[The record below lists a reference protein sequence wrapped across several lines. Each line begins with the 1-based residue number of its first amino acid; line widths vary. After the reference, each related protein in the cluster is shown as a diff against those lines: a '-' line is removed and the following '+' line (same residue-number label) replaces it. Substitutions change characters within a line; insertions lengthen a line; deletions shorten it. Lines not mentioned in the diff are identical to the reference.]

1 MNRLADRSG
10 TPESICWCAVPGCDL
25 ETGMHPRAGVNR
37 LGFCACCLV
46 PALVLAI
53 TARAGAKDEP
63 PRVVA
68 VVVVDQFPRAYLDRF
83 APLFGKDGFRRLLDR
98 GADYRQANH
107 DHFVTTT
114 AAGHAVILT
123 GAYAVRNGIINNW
136 WYSRSKRRVVTSV
149 EDEHFALVGPEEL
162 MEAAATLPGASPLA
176 LAATTV
182 GDVLRIETG
191 MQARVLSVSIKDRT
205 AILLGGQRPS
215 GAYWFDPL
223 TCSFISSSYYVDRLP
238 DWVQRF
244 NAAGPC
250 TEYLGR
256 EWDRL
261 RDDVDYTRF
270 AGADDVP
277 YEMDAYG
284 LGRTFPHPIREWVE
298 PGVEGRAA
306 HRNRYAAV
314 VGTPFGN
321 DILLRFAEVAFDE
334 VGLGRDAVPDL
345 LTVSFSSNDYVGHM
359 YGPQSQEVM
368 DTALRTDRAVAGLMR
383 FLDERVG
390 AGRWT
395 MVLTSDH
402 GVAPAPEH
410 LEQIGILPIRE
421 DHHRLDV
428 DGARARVESA
438 IAKRLAG
445 TKPVAGGTV
454 NFIEAW
460 DAATHPFVYLNRQA
474 AGHAGSATTFDDL
487 ISIVAEE
494 IAALD
499 GVARVYR
506 RTELMALAGS
516 KDPFEQRAFRSWHCD
531 NGGDLLVALQPYWAP
546 EGKRVAASHG
556 SPYAYDTHVPL
567 VLYGHSIRRGRV
579 ERRVELVDL
588 ASTLAR
594 VLRIA
599 PPPLDQGRPLVEAL
613 E

>member
-1 MNRLADRSG
+1 
-10 TPESICWCAVPGCDL
+10 
-25 ETGMHPRAGVNR
+25 MHSSARVNR
-37 LGFCACCLV
+37 LCACACSLV
-46 PALVLAI
+46 APLLFTIA
-53 TARAGAKDEP
+53 ARAVAKDDR

-83 APLFGKDGFRRLLDR
+83 ASLFGKDGFRRLLDR
-98 GADYRQANH
+98 GADYRQANQ

-123 GAYAVRNGIINNW
+123 GAYAAQNGIINNW

-149 EDEHFALVGPEEL
+149 EDEHFTLVGPAEL
-162 MEAAATLPGASPLA
+162 MDAATTLPGASPLA
-176 LAATTV
+176 LASTTV

-215 GAYWFDPL
+215 GAFWFDPM

-244 NAAGPC
+244 NAASPC
-250 TEYLGR
+250 AEYVGR

-261 RDDVDYTRF
+261 RSDVDYTQF
-270 AGADDVP
+270 SGEDDVP
-277 YEMDAYG
+277 YEMGAYG
-284 LGRTFPHPIREWVE
+284 LGRTFPHPVREWVQ
-298 PGVEGRAA
+298 PGAEGVAA
-306 HRNRYAAV
+306 QRDRYAAV

-321 DILLRFAEVAFDE
+321 DILLRFAEAGFDAM
-334 VGLGRDAVPDL
+334 GLGRDAVPDL
-345 LTVSFSSNDYVGHM
+345 LTVSFSIPDYVGHM

-368 DTALRTDRAVAGLMR
+368 DTTLRIDRTLAALMR

-390 AGRWT
+390 SGRWT

-402 GVAPAPEH
+402 GVAPIPEH
-410 LEQIGILPIRE
+410 LEQTGILPIRD
-421 DHHRLDV
+421 DHHRFDV
-428 DGARARVESA
+428 SDARARVESA
-438 IAKRLAG
+438 VAKRLADA
-445 TKPVAGGTV
+445 KPLQGEPV

-474 AGHAGSATTFDDL
+474 AGRGGSATTFDSL
-487 ISIVAEE
+487 VAIVAEE
-494 IAALD
+494 IDALD
-499 GVARVYR
+499 GVVRVYR
-506 RTELMALAGS
+506 KAELAVLGDS
-516 KDPFEQRAFRSWHCD
+516 TDPIDQRAFRSWHRD
-531 NGGDLLVALQPYWAP
+531 TGGDLLVVLQPYWVP

-556 SPYAYDTHVPL
+556 SSYAYDTQVPL
-567 VLYGHSIRRGRV
+567 VLYGHSIRNESV

-588 ASTLAR
+588 APTLAR
-594 VLRIA
+594 VLRVA
-599 PPPLDQGRPLVEAL
+599 PPPLNQGRPLVEAL